1 MQNRW
6 LPGRRLR
13 HLLKL
18 SSFVVTAVLI
28 LVTIPNLPAQVETFN
43 PRTVIDHS
51 FPPIVTPKTLSV
63 SDAEAAD
70 RVRDD
75 ELVLGVV
82 VDGEARA
89 YPINTLT
96 GAQREIINDELGGR
110 SIAATW

>member
-1 MQNRW
+1 M
-6 LPGRRLR
+6 
-13 HLLKL
+13 K
-18 SSFVVTAVLI
+18 
-28 LVTIPNLPAQVETFN
+28 NLPITFALSLLAVPILMAEEQN
-43 PRTVIDHS
+43 FDPRTVIDHS
-51 FPPIVTPKTLSV
+51 FPPIVTPKTFSV

-70 RVRDD
+70 HVRDD

-82 VDGEARA
+82 VNGEARA